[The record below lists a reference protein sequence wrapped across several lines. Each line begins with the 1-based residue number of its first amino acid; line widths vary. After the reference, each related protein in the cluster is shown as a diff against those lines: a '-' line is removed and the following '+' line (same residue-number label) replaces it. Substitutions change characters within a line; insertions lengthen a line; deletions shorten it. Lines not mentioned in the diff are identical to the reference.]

1 MKENEIHF
9 REATVEDK
17 AEILQLFR
25 EAFKG
30 GDISEK
36 DPALWDYQVDEN
48 PQGKAI
54 LGVAV
59 SDNDIVAHYGM
70 LPMVYLDE
78 NNTPVKYGLVV
89 DVMVHPEYRRKGVFF
104 DLSRY
109 TLDAARER
117 SGISRAIGFN
127 LTATAL
133 RAVLP
138 GHIKVGW
145 KTNAR
150 LFVYIMPLNF
160 VNLIRYRAPRLGGIA
175 EWIGPFAN
183 LLFSSYLRI
192 GRHLFSRTDRAE
204 NDVELTIQ
212 EGALEFTQSDID
224 LYSKLTQNRFRLKKD
239 SDFLAWRLNRH
250 PLAKYAL
257 IRASDAEQRTRGIIV
272 YRTFDF
278 TTAKAGIVI
287 DWWSEQGI
295 EPVLFNRLIDEL
307 RMLNC
312 DMIILLDRKQSQLSP
327 VRRSLGFINSREY
340 YQSIFYSEDKDAH
353 NHPRNPHLNF
363 IDFDVF

>member
-17 AEILQLFR
+17 AKILQLFR

-30 GDISEK
+30 GDISDK

-48 PQGKAI
+48 PQGRAI

-59 SDNDIVAHYGM
+59 SESDIVGHYGM

-78 NNTPVKYGLVV
+78 NDTPIKYGLVV
-89 DVMVHPEYRRKGVFF
+89 DVMVHPEYRRKGVFV

-109 TLDAARER
+109 TLDAAQKRA
-117 SGISRAIGFN
+117 GISRAIGFN

-138 GHIKVGW
+138 GHLKVGW
-145 KTNAR
+145 QPNTK

-160 VNLIRYRAPRLGGIA
+160 VKLIQYRAPRLSGIA
-175 EWIGPFAN
+175 KWVGPLAN
-183 LLFSSYLRI
+183 LIFSSYQRI
-192 GRHLFSRTDRAE
+192 GTHLISKGDRGE
-204 NDVELTIQ
+204 NNVLLTVQ
-212 EGALEFTQSDID
+212 NSTLDFTQSDLD
-224 LYSKLTQNRFRLKKD
+224 LYTKLTQNRFRLKKD
-239 SDFLAWRLNRH
+239 SRFLAWRLNRH

-257 IRASDAEQRTRGIIV
+257 IRASDPKQQTRGIIV
-272 YRTFDF
+272 YRTYDLKMV
-278 TTAKAGIVI
+278 KAGIVV
-287 DWWSEQGI
+287 DWWSEEGI
-295 EPVLFNRLIDEL
+295 EPVLFKKLIEEL
-307 RMLNC
+307 RTVNC
-312 DMIILLDRKQSQLSP
+312 DMIILLDTKRSRLTP
-327 VRRSLGFINSREY
+327 VRRNLGFINSREY
-340 YQSIFYSEDKDAH
+340 YQSIFYSQNKDAH
-353 NHPRNPHLNF
+353 DYPRNPQLNF